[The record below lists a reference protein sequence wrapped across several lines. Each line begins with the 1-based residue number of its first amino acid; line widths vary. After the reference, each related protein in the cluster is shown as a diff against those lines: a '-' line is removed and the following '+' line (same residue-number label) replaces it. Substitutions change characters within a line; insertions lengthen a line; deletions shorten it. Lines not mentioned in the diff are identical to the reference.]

1 MCTFYLKYSGTQ
13 VFEVTWSQFAN
24 ECVLVLKVASV
35 FVQSSLFSLEQSY
48 F

>member
-13 VFEVTWSQFAN
+13 LLEVTWSLLAN
-24 ECVLVLKVASV
+24 ECVLILKVASV
-35 FVQSSLFSLEQSY
+35 FVQSSLFSPEQSY